1 MVMDR
6 QLAERMVGA
15 ACLLAVL
22 VLVVPAILDGN
33 PDSGATITH
42 PSIGPSAGPSAAP
55 TANLSADQSAARSAE
70 ESLDLR
76 THTIRLDGPGREP
89 PVPTPRSL
97 NLPPPAS
104 VPPEPKSVTERP
116 ESRPVSAIKPPAP
129 APDTATALPLAPPD
143 IAAGKGR
150 GTGNWI
156 VQLGSFSQRGN
167 ADRLAAELESGGF
180 SAAVKGGGGASGTLY
195 RVRAG
200 PATDR
205 NAAEALAA
213 RLAAAGFKGG
223 RVGRE

>member
-42 PSIGPSAGPSAAP
+42 PSIGPGAGPSP
-55 TANLSADQSAARSAE
+55 VPVADTSPE

-76 THTIRLDGPGREP
+76 THTIRLDGPEREP
-89 PVPTPRSL
+89 PVPTPRLL
-97 NLPPPAS
+97 NTPPPVSAAPEAKPVSEPPNTLPAS
-104 VPPEPKSVTERP
+104 VIKSE
-116 ESRPVSAIKPPAP
+116 AP
-129 APDTATALPLAPPD
+129 ASEAAAAEPPKRVV
-143 IAAGKGR
+143 AAGESG
-150 GTGNWI
+150 GTGDWI

-180 SAAVKGGGGASGTLY
+180 SASVKGGGGVSGTLY

-200 PATDR
+200 PATHR
-205 NAAEALAA
+205 IAAEALAA

>member
-1 MVMDR
+1 MDR

-33 PDSGATITH
+33 PESDATITH
-42 PSIGPSAGPSAAP
+42 PSIVPSAATSSAP
-55 TANLSADQSAARSAE
+55 LGSQTADGAAG
-70 ESLDLR
+70 ESVNLR

-89 PVPTPRSL
+89 PVPTPRQV
-97 NLPPPAS
+97 NLPLAASPA
-104 VPPEPKSVTERP
+104 PEPEPVTTPSDLREP
-116 ESRPVSAIKPPAP
+116 ATIKAATP
-129 APDTATALPLAPPD
+129 APDALAADPRTPVVAT
-143 IAAGKGR
+143 GSGS
-150 GTGNWI
+150 GNWI

-167 ADRLAAELESGGF
+167 ADRLASDVQNSGF
-180 SAAVKGGGGASGTLY
+180 SASVRGGGGASGNLF

-200 PATDR
+200 PAADR
-205 NAAEALAA
+205 VGAEELAA

>member
-42 PSIGPSAGPSAAP
+42 PSIDPAAGPSAVP
-55 TANLSADQSAARSAE
+55 STDTSPE

-89 PVPTPRSL
+89 PVPTTRPL
-97 NLPPPAS
+97 NAAPPVSAAPAAKP
-104 VPPEPKSVTERP
+104 VVEPPS
-116 ESRPVSAIKPPAP
+116 SRQASAIKPEAP
-129 APDTATALPLAPPD
+129 ARDAAPAAPPVRVV
-143 IAAGKGR
+143 AAANSDGR
-150 GTGNWI
+150 GGSTGNWS

-180 SAAVKGGGGASGTLY
+180 HASVKGGGGASGTLY

-205 NAAEALAA
+205 IAAEALAA

>member
-1 MVMDR
+1 MDR

-42 PSIGPSAGPSAAP
+42 PAAGPSARPAMDESASQEAAP
-55 TANLSADQSAARSAE
+55 SADGTAD
-70 ESLDLR
+70 ESLNLR

-89 PVPTPRSL
+89 PVPTPRAL
-97 NLPPPAS
+97 GEPPPAS
-104 VPPEPKSVTERP
+104 DPPASEPVTATTDLRQATVVKPEAPAREVAVPEPAA
-116 ESRPVSAIKPPAP
+116 PVA
-129 APDTATALPLAPPD
+129 AT
-143 IAAGKGR
+143 GKGA
-150 GTGNWI
+150 GSGDWI

-167 ADRLAAELESGGF
+167 ADRLASELQRSGF
-180 SAAVKGGGGASGTLY
+180 SASVKGGGGASRTLF

-205 NAAEALAA
+205 NAAEALAE

-223 RVGRE
+223 RVGRD

>member
-42 PSIGPSAGPSAAP
+42 PSIGPAAGPSAEP
-55 TANLSADQSAARSAE
+55 SADASAE

-97 NLPPPAS
+97 NTPPPAS
-104 VPPEPKSVTERP
+104 AAPDAVPVTEPPNAR
-116 ESRPVSAIKPPAP
+116 EASTIKPQAP
-129 APDTATALPLAPPD
+129 ATDDVVSKPAAPVV
-143 IAAGKGR
+143 AAGNGS
-150 GTGNWI
+150 GTDNWI

-167 ADRLAAELESGGF
+167 ADRLATELESGGF
-180 SAAVKGGGGASGTLY
+180 SASVKGGGGASGTLY

-205 NAAEALAA
+205 VAAEALAA

>member
-42 PSIGPSAGPSAAP
+42 PSIGPTAGPSADA
-55 TANLSADQSAARSAE
+55 SAE
-70 ESLDLR
+70 ESLNLR

-89 PVPTPRSL
+89 PVPTPRPL
-97 NLPPPAS
+97 NSPPPVSA
-104 VPPEPKSVTERP
+104 VPEAKPVTGP
-116 ESRPVSAIKPPAP
+116 PDSRQASAIKPEAP
-129 APDTATALPLAPPD
+129 ARDAAAAEPMVPVV
-143 IAAGKGR
+143 AAGKG
-150 GTGNWI
+150 GGSGNWS

-167 ADRLAAELESGGF
+167 ADRLAAELESAGF
-180 SAAVKGGGGASGTLY
+180 SASVRGGGGASGTLY

-205 NAAEALAA
+205 TAAEALAA
-213 RLAAAGFKGG
+213 RLATAGFKGG

>member
-1 MVMDR
+1 MDR

-33 PDSGATITH
+33 PESGSTITH
-42 PSIGPSAGPSAAP
+42 PSIVPSAATSSAP
-55 TANLSADQSAARSAE
+55 LGSQTADEVAGEAVN
-70 ESLDLR
+70 LR

-89 PVPTPRSL
+89 PVPTPRQV
-97 NLPPPAS
+97 NLPPAASPAAE
-104 VPPEPKSVTERP
+104 PESVT
-116 ESRPVSAIKPPAP
+116 APPDLREPATVKAATP
-129 APDTATALPLAPPD
+129 APDAVAADSRTPVVATGSGSGD
-143 IAAGKGR
+143 
-150 GTGNWI
+150 WI

-167 ADRLAAELESGGF
+167 ADRLASDLQSSGF
-180 SAAVKGGGGASGTLY
+180 SASVKGGGGTTGTLF

-200 PATDR
+200 PAEDR
-205 NAAEALAA
+205 AAAEELAA